1 MSGESSGGL
10 AGPKVKVEGSIDEIL
25 YAENVGKIIEALSD
39 KAVRKLIDKYG
50 ARLLTKPRKRVL
62 GGEVGKLAYIEIE
75 GPVTITI
82 SAERAESYSPTLF
95 TVEFDFKGRSVA
107 DSASHVKLS
116 KALTAALKNLE
127 KAAKTK
133 KALVE
138 AIKGAGGDDEK
149 LKELEEEAKA
159 LEETIAAFKEA
170 LA

>member
-1 MSGESSGGL
+1 MSGEGSSGL
-10 AGPKVKVEGSIDEIL
+10 AGSKVKIEGSIDKIL
-25 YAENVGKIIEALSD
+25 YAENVSKIIEALSD

-50 ARLLTKPRKRVL
+50 AKLRTKRKE
-62 GGEVGKLAYIEIE
+62 GEIGEWAYIEIE
-75 GPVTITI
+75 GPITITI
-82 SAERAESYSPTLF
+82 LAERIGPYSPTMF
-95 TVEFDFKGRSVA
+95 AIEFDFKGRYVA

-138 AIKGAGGDDEK
+138 AVRKAGGDDER